1 MPTPAASQR
10 SADPSAGRLHLRAR
24 LIAGVARTQLGLV
37 GPGDTATLNLSRS
50 AIARRLASGAWRRV
64 FPGVYAMDDSPD
76 TPLQLR
82 KAAQLWAGEDAA
94 LSHRSALESHGLTAS
109 LDAIE
114 VSSTHRRTA
123 PPGVRHHH
131 VRHLPAS
138 HVAQVRGVAVT
149 TLERTLV
156 DMAALFKWQPDEL
169 QALLDECLHRALVSV
184 EGLRGFLSTGQARR
198 LPGCR
203 VLWRALAWRFRQ
215 LPRTLADARA
225 QVSRVFLRSRGEA
238 PAVDADRPPVLAL
251 GFEAAPVVLELQGLP
266 LLMERTRAGGCVRP
280 APLSSRCRRTCST

>member
-94 LSHRSALESHGLTAS
+94 LSHRSALE
-109 LDAIE
+109 
-114 VSSTHRRTA
+114 
-123 PPGVRHHH
+123 
-131 VRHLPAS
+131 
-138 HVAQVRGVAVT
+138 
-149 TLERTLV
+149 
-156 DMAALFKWQPDEL
+156 
-169 QALLDECLHRALVSV
+169 
-184 EGLRGFLSTGQARR
+184 
-198 LPGCR
+198 
-203 VLWRALAWRFRQ
+203 
-215 LPRTLADARA
+215 
-225 QVSRVFLRSRGEA
+225 
-238 PAVDADRPPVLAL
+238 
-251 GFEAAPVVLELQGLP
+251 
-266 LLMERTRAGGCVRP
+266 
-280 APLSSRCRRTCST
+280 